1 MQNEDLV
8 KYGLGIVTV
17 FFAYLISAFS
27 FKNGKPTCNNYIINV
42 YLYLAISL
50 LLLGILS
57 SYIPWEKSQ
66 IHPLLLLVLTLV
78 FVILMS
84 VQKDF
89 QKDMTQVLYS
99 HIYYAL
105 FVLFISGTFWIYV
118 KSPMFKPYINSTILI
133 VSLIFV
139 FMSMLVY
146 TRPDFFISTYSR
158 AMGGL
163 LVALLSIIVIEL
175 FNIFFTKNYAFSN
188 THRIIS
194 YIVIL
199 VFSLFVSYDTARIFM
214 LADKCTNYP
223 NYPKSSLSF
232 FLDVINLFAR
242 IISLQSR

>member
-1 MQNEDLV
+1 MQNEDIV
-8 KYGLGIVTV
+8 KYGLGLCTV
-17 FFAYLISAFS
+17 FFAYLISIFS
-27 FKNGKPTCNNYIINV
+27 FKNGKPTCNNYVMNV
-42 YLYLAISL
+42 YLYLAISIL
-50 LLLGILS
+50 VLGILS

-66 IHPLLLLVLTLV
+66 IHPFILFILTLV
-78 FVILMS
+78 FVILIS
-84 VQKDF
+84 FQKDF
-89 QKDMTQVLYS
+89 QKNMTQVLYS

-105 FVLFISGTFWIYV
+105 FVLFISGTFWVYI
-118 KSPMFKPYINSTILI
+118 KSPEFKPYINSTILI

-146 TRPDFFISTYSR
+146 IYPDFFISTYSR

-163 LVALLSIIVIEL
+163 LIALLAIIVIEL
-175 FNIFFTKNYAFSN
+175 FNAFFTKNYSYSS

-194 YIVIL
+194 YVVIL
-199 VFSLFVSYDTARIFM
+199 VFSLLVSYDTARIFT

-223 NYPKSSLSF
+223 NYPKSSLTF

>member
-17 FFAYLISAFS
+17 FFAYLISILS
-27 FKNGKPTCNNYIINV
+27 FKNGKPTCNNYVINV

-57 SYIPWEKSQ
+57 NYIPWDKSQ
-66 IHPLLLLVLTLV
+66 IHPFILFIITLV

-84 VQKDF
+84 IQKDF
-89 QKDMTQVLYS
+89 QKDMSQVLYS

-105 FVLFISGTFWIYV
+105 FVLFISGTFWIYI
-118 KSPMFKPYINSTILI
+118 KSPEFKPYINSTILI

-146 TRPDFFISTYSR
+146 AKPDFFINTYGQ

-163 LVALLSIIVIEL
+163 LIALLSIIVIEI
-175 FNIFFTKNYAFSN
+175 FNIFFTKDYAFSS

-194 YIVIL
+194 YVVIL
-199 VFSLFVSYDTARIFM
+199 VFSLFISYDTARIFT